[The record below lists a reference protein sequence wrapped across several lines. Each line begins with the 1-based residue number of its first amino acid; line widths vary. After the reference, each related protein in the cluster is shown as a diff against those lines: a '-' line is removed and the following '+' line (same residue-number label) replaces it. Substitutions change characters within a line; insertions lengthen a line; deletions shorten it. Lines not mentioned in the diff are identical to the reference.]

1 MRAVLIMQHDAQR
14 PPGLIGEYLREARFE
29 LDVRRLDRGDPL
41 PDGDELTGFAALVA
55 LGGALSADDETDGPS
70 LAGERELLVA
80 ALDHEVPT
88 LGVDLG
94 ARQLVAAGGGDVYA
108 RAGMCLGWQPIEF
121 SARDA
126 FVWDIHPRPLVFS
139 WRSHTCRLPD
149 RALPLADTDAEPQ
162 IFRFG
167 DVAWGLQFHPEVD
180 RRVLDGWFDAETGL
194 IDETYPGGTKAL
206 RKMSRRELLRSAML
220 CGQLMANFLA
230 AGRVRER

>member
-1 MRAVLIMQHDAQR
+1 MQHDAQR

-29 LDVRRLDRGDPL
+29 LDVRRLDRDDPL
-41 PDGDELTGFAALVA
+41 PDGDELTGCAALVT
-55 LGGALSADDETDGPS
+55 LGGALSADDHTDGPS

-94 ARQLVAAGGGDVYA
+94 ARQLVAAAGGDVYA
-108 RAGMCLGWQPIEF
+108 RAGICLGWQPIEF

-126 FVWDIHPRPLVFS
+126 FVWGIHPRPLVFS

-149 RALPLADTDAEPQ
+149 GALPLADTDAEPQ

-167 DVAWGLQFHPEVD
+167 DVAWGLQFHPEVE
-180 RRVLDGWFDAETGL
+180 RRVLERPVRRRDRADRR
-194 IDETYPGGTKAL
+194 DVPGGAKAL
-206 RKMSRRELLRSAML
+206 RKMSRRELLRSAIL